1 MNKEEELQKKMDLV
15 ADVSI
20 TYLQSA
26 LNYYKSLKKNQHTYY
41 EKYRKIP
48 ENREKINEYTKMKM
62 RELRA
67 RRKAEKQAEAEK
79 QVQEI

>member
-1 MNKEEELQKKMDLV
+1 MDKEEELQKKIDLIK
-15 ADVSI
+15 DVSFNH
-20 TYLQSA
+20 LQSA
-26 LNYYKSLKKNQHTYY
+26 LNYYKSLKKNQHIYY

>member
-1 MNKEEELQKKMDLV
+1 MEKEQLEIIKQKMDLV

-20 TYLQSA
+20 SHLQSA
-26 LNYYKSLKKNQHTYY
+26 LNYYNSLKKNQHIYY

-48 ENREKINEYTKMKM
+48 EKREKINEYTKIKM

-67 RRKAEKQAEAEK
+67 RRKAEKQAEEQA
-79 QVQEI
+79 QQI